1 MKNLILLI
9 FLIQLFISNNTYS
22 QYKLEDLFKNKKIE
36 KKSEKIVDSEI
47 DKKTKN
53 CKKYSGLFNIYQDKN
68 TGSSFIEIDTSHIGK
83 EFIHFCYIENGVSD
97 AYAMK
102 GSYRGSKII
111 KINKFYEKIEFTI
124 ENTKF
129 YFDQNNPLEKSSK
142 TNINTPIVVSEK
154 IIAKNNDGTSY
165 LINADNIFLNES
177 LQQIKY
183 NFSRSGGFKLGNLSK
198 KTRYDKIRNYPENT
212 DIVVDYYFENKN
224 PTNRGSEAVTD
235 PRNVSIKVQHSLIQ
249 MPDNK
254 YVPRKDDTRVGYFT
268 TKSNDMTS
276 LYRLNYRDFINRWR
290 LEKKNPELEKS
301 EPVKPIVWWI
311 ENTTPYELR
320 DVIKEGVEQWNIAFE
335 EAGFINAVQVKIQPD
350 TADWDA
356 GDIRYNVLR
365 WTSSPNPPFSGYG
378 PSFVNPRTG
387 EILGADIMLEWTYIT
402 NRIYQDNL
410 FNENSTSTFPYIS
423 FGDHSFHDCNVA
435 HFQSIENNLALNYFE
450 TINLSDEIKNDFLK
464 QSLYRLVFH
473 EVGHTLGLN
482 HNFKGSTLLS
492 TEELNNKDIVNKKG
506 ICNSVMEYP
515 ATNIAKDPENQGLFF
530 DIKPGLY
537 DIWAIQ
543 FGYTTFNDSIS
554 EIIGLNKIL
563 SRSTEKELAF
573 ANDAFDMR
581 RPGKGTDPDAMI
593 YDLSSDQLNF
603 SIQRIELVEDILLN
617 LKEKYKSKNDT
628 YDDLFR
634 SYRTLVY
641 SYFQSL
647 EVVSRQIG
655 GVKVDLSHISQ
666 NSASK
671 PFESV
676 DKETQK
682 RALNI
687 ISEYGFSDK
696 ALIGIDLIP
705 YLQRQRRGFT
715 VSEDPQV
722 HERILNYQSR
732 LLDHLLNRNVLIRMT
747 NSTLYGNDYDITEY
761 MIDLRNSIF
770 KSDLNTNVSSIR
782 QYLQISYVLRLID
795 IIDNKSKYDLISR
808 SKAHYNLVWL
818 KDNLKN
824 KRGNSSTQQHREY
837 IINIINKAVEL

>member
-1 MKNLILLI
+1 MKNII
-9 FLIQLFISNNTYS
+9 FLILSILIIFSNNIYS
-22 QYKLEDLFKNKKIE
+22 QYKFEDLFKNKKIE
-36 KKSEKIVDSEI
+36 KNSEKIVESEI

-53 CKKYSGLFNIYQDKN
+53 CEKYSGLFNIYQDKN

-124 ENTKF
+124 VNTKF

-154 IIAKNNDGTSY
+154 IIAKNNNGTSY

-212 DIVVDYYFENKN
+212 DIVVDYYFENRN

-249 MPDNK
+249 MPDNE

-290 LEKKNPELEKS
+290 LDKKNPELEKS
-301 EPVKPIVWWI
+301 DPIKPIVWWI

-320 DVIKEGVEQWNIAFE
+320 DVIKKGVEQWNIAFE

-365 WTSSPNPPFSGYG
+365 WASSPNPPFSGYG

-410 FNENSTSTFPYIS
+410 FNDNTTVSFPNIS
-423 FGDHSFHDCNVA
+423 FGDHTYHDCNVA

-450 TINLSDEIKNDFLK
+450 TLNLSGEIKNDFLK
-464 QSLYRLVFH
+464 QSLYRLVLH

-492 TEELNNKDIVNKKG
+492 TEELNNKDIVNKK
-506 ICNSVMEYP
+506 
-515 ATNIAKDPENQGLFF
+515 
-530 DIKPGLY
+530 
-537 DIWAIQ
+537 
-543 FGYTTFNDSIS
+543 
-554 EIIGLNKIL
+554 
-563 SRSTEKELAF
+563 
-573 ANDAFDMR
+573 
-581 RPGKGTDPDAMI
+581 
-593 YDLSSDQLNF
+593 
-603 SIQRIELVEDILLN
+603 
-617 LKEKYKSKNDT
+617 
-628 YDDLFR
+628 
-634 SYRTLVY
+634 
-641 SYFQSL
+641 
-647 EVVSRQIG
+647 
-655 GVKVDLSHISQ
+655 
-666 NSASK
+666 
-671 PFESV
+671 
-676 DKETQK
+676 
-682 RALNI
+682 
-687 ISEYGFSDK
+687 
-696 ALIGIDLIP
+696 
-705 YLQRQRRGFT
+705 
-715 VSEDPQV
+715 
-722 HERILNYQSR
+722 
-732 LLDHLLNRNVLIRMT
+732 
-747 NSTLYGNDYDITEY
+747 
-761 MIDLRNSIF
+761 
-770 KSDLNTNVSSIR
+770 
-782 QYLQISYVLRLID
+782 
-795 IIDNKSKYDLISR
+795 
-808 SKAHYNLVWL
+808 
-818 KDNLKN
+818 
-824 KRGNSSTQQHREY
+824 
-837 IINIINKAVEL
+837 

>member
-9 FLIQLFISNNTYS
+9 FLVQLFISNNTYS

-365 WTSSPNPPFSGYG
+365 WASSPNPPFSGYG

-410 FNENSTSTFPYIS
+410 FNENSTATFPYIS
-423 FGDHSFHDCNVA
+423 FGDHSYHDCNVA

-464 QSLYRLVFH
+464 QSLYRLVLH

-515 ATNIAKDPENQGLFF
+515 ATNIAKNPENQGLFF

-543 FGYTTFNDSIS
+543 FGYTTFNDSID
-554 EIIGLNKIL
+554 EIVGLNNIL

-581 RPGKGTDPDAMI
+581 RAGKGTDPDAMI

-617 LKEKYKSKNDT
+617 LKENYKSKSDT

-666 NSASK
+666 NSATK

-795 IIDNKSKYDLISR
+795 IIDSKSKYDLISR

>member
-1 MKNLILLI
+1 
-9 FLIQLFISNNTYS
+9 
-22 QYKLEDLFKNKKIE
+22 
-36 KKSEKIVDSEI
+36 
-47 DKKTKN
+47 
-53 CKKYSGLFNIYQDKN
+53 
-68 TGSSFIEIDTSHIGK
+68 
-83 EFIHFCYIENGVSD
+83 
-97 AYAMK
+97 
-102 GSYRGSKII
+102 
-111 KINKFYEKIEFTI
+111 
-124 ENTKF
+124 
-129 YFDQNNPLEKSSK
+129 
-142 TNINTPIVVSEK
+142 
-154 IIAKNNDGTSY
+154 
-165 LINADNIFLNES
+165 
-177 LQQIKY
+177 
-183 NFSRSGGFKLGNLSK
+183 
-198 KTRYDKIRNYPENT
+198 
-212 DIVVDYYFENKN
+212 
-224 PTNRGSEAVTD
+224 
-235 PRNVSIKVQHSLIQ
+235 
-249 MPDNK
+249 MPDNE

-301 EPVKPIVWWI
+301 GPIKPIVWWI

-320 DVIKEGVEQWNIAFE
+320 DVIKKGVEQWNIAFE

-350 TADWDA
+350 SADWDA

-365 WTSSPNPPFSGYG
+365 WASSPNPPFSGYG

-410 FNENSTSTFPYIS
+410 FNDKSTVSFPNIS
-423 FGDHSFHDCNVA
+423 FVDHTYHDCNVA

-450 TINLSDEIKNDFLK
+450 TLNLSDEIKNDFLK
-464 QSLYRLVFH
+464 QSLYRLVLH

-515 ATNIAKDPENQGLFF
+515 ATNIAKDPEDQGLFF

-687 ISEYGFSDK
+687 ISEYGFS
-696 ALIGIDLIP
+696 
-705 YLQRQRRGFT
+705 
-715 VSEDPQV
+715 
-722 HERILNYQSR
+722 
-732 LLDHLLNRNVLIRMT
+732 
-747 NSTLYGNDYDITEY
+747 
-761 MIDLRNSIF
+761 
-770 KSDLNTNVSSIR
+770 
-782 QYLQISYVLRLID
+782 
-795 IIDNKSKYDLISR
+795 
-808 SKAHYNLVWL
+808 
-818 KDNLKN
+818 
-824 KRGNSSTQQHREY
+824 
-837 IINIINKAVEL
+837 NKAVNWN